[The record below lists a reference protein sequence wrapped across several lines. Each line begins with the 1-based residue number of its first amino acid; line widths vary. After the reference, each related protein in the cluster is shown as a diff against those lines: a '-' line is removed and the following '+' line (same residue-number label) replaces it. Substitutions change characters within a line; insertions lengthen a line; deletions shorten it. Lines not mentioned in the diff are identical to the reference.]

1 MKKIYIL
8 ALGLIGMA
16 TATFAQSEKA
26 FKETNISVTPRTIS
40 LDQYSNTNISQRAT
54 QVCIDTNLWTLA
66 RSFDSQGA
74 TYAIVGMENTAG
86 GILSF
91 GTFVDVPAGTSVT
104 VTGFEFL
111 ARSVRADFADVTVTA
126 KIYNAGADS
135 LPTGAALASVQVS
148 VDTASTWYR
157 TASFTVPA
165 MASGSFVMTL
175 ENSSAM
181 ADSME
186 ILVGAPGSGIPDGQ
200 PAVMQ
205 QDGQSSG
212 NYFRP
217 ANIFGQVLPHFYPFV
232 VFSQTSSFSMS
243 VSQLTSANESVDF
256 TYSAFSMKNSPIWTA
271 NPFFGAISTYYSV
284 DGGSSF
290 SGTQTGDTSV
300 IFVDETV
307 DYNIVMND
315 SLYMWSNGTCVIT
328 ESTTLLKASPNG
340 INDIDAYE
348 LKAYFA
354 NGELNIING
363 NGEAT
368 LYNITGRLVKQF
380 TLTNQFET
388 IDVSGLSDG
397 VYILQVGD
405 SVTKLKL

>member
-1 MKKIYIL
+1 MKKIYL
-8 ALGLIGMA
+8 LTLGLIGMA
-16 TATFAQSEKA
+16 AVTFAQSEKA
-26 FKETNISVTPRTIS
+26 FKGTNVSVTPRTIS
-40 LDQYSNTNISQRAT
+40 LDHYSNSNNSQRAT

-66 RSFDSQGA
+66 RSFGSQGA
-74 TYAIVGMENTAG
+74 TYALVGMDNTTG

-91 GTFVDVPAGTSVT
+91 GTFVDVPTGTSVT

-111 ARSVRADFADVTVTA
+111 ARSIRADFADVTVTA

-135 LPTGAALASVQVS
+135 LPTGVALASVQVS
-148 VDTASTWYR
+148 VDTATTWYR
-157 TASFTVPA
+157 TATFTVPA

-181 ADSME
+181 ADSMD
-186 ILVGAPGSGIPDGQ
+186 ILVGAPGSGIPDNQ

-205 QDGQSSG
+205 QDGQSAG

-217 ANIFGQVLPHFYPFV
+217 ANVFGQVLPHFYPFV
-232 VFSQTSSFSMS
+232 VFSQSSTFSMS

-256 TYSAFSMKNSPIWTA
+256 AYSAYSMQTSPIWTS
-271 NPFFGAISTYYSV
+271 NPFFGDVSTHYSV
-284 DGGSSF
+284 DGGSTF
-290 SGTQTGDTSV
+290 SSSVTGDTSI
-300 IFVDETV
+300 IFADETV
-307 DYNIVMND
+307 DHNIVMND
-315 SLYMWSNGTCVIT
+315 SLHMWSNGTCVIT
-328 ESTTLLKASPNG
+328 ETNTLLKAGPNG
-340 INDIDAYE
+340 INDVDANE

-368 LYNITGRLVKQF
+368 LYNITGRMVKQF

-388 IDVSGLSDG
+388 VDVSGLSEG
-397 VYILQVGD
+397 VYILRVGN
-405 SVTKLKL
+405 SVTKLKF